1 MISEADLSVQLI
13 TVTRSQPRPVFA
25 LLTLV
30 LNCDHTLVLRQF
42 LIEKGR
48 YYYTHSVSSE
58 VIFVCVCLQKGAP
71 VMLPDTA
78 VHQQCLLLPTA
89 GTSHGEV
96 GMAPAQPMVKTCW
109 T

>member
-58 VIFVCVCLQKGAP
+58 VIFVCVCVYRREPL
-71 VMLPDTA
+71 
-78 VHQQCLLLPTA
+78 
-89 GTSHGEV
+89 
-96 GMAPAQPMVKTCW
+96 
-109 T
+109 